1 MDLLTQSRNRVRV
14 RRKVRELRDRL
25 SHHLTV
31 RRAARESAATDDS
44 DGAARAC
51 ELDRLV
57 ADGLATPAL
66 VAKRPRIASLI
77 TGEGTVS
84 DLVTGQRR

>member
-14 RRKVRELRDRL
+14 RRKVRAPRDRL
-25 SHHLTV
+25 SRHLND
-31 RRAARESAATDDS
+31 RRAARGTAATDDS
-44 DGAARAC
+44 DGAVLAC

-66 VAKRPRIASLI
+66 VAKRPRIEPLI